1 MGVFGSEL
9 HLITFLI
16 SLIELTFFFYQ
27 VIYYLSRPQDK
38 ARLYYLILLYLL
50 IQYNIISGLLP
61 DENLG
66 INLVVQNILAFSV
79 ALIMAM
85 YFPFYFYKA
94 YDLKGLKFYAYGGSV
109 FFLLIPFVLFFLI
122 PYMLT
127 GDLETSRRMVVV
139 VPFFYALS
147 FLYTLRKAILLKNR
161 HYEDIVKKEVTG
173 MYIGVLFW
181 SSLPIVAFFES
192 DLNRLLMP
200 VMNFHNGSQV
210 VEVMTTNMGLLVMT
224 ILFVRRSVKQS
235 RLEYFQLQ
243 QLNDDLAAK
252 VAERTKE
259 LELLHEQRTNVLVNL
274 THEIR
279 TPLMLVNSYLDEYIQ
294 QHGQT
299 KELTIVKANLDKL
312 SNDIVNLFDIERFN
326 KGFDLYDHNQ
336 VVDFSQLLG
345 ESIELFKSFARKK
358 NIELEA
364 HIELDIQVKADPKG
378 LFRIVN
384 NLIDNSIKY
393 TDPNGKINIVLNQA
407 NNIVSFSVKDTGIG
421 IPAESQNK
429 IFIPYYQINHEKK
442 NFQGMGLG
450 LSIVK
455 KIVASLQGSLNVIS
469 NPEKNQGTEVI
480 VQLEACSIAEN
491 DHVIDNVCF
500 KQADN
505 ELDDLDN
512 YTYKAERL
520 SILIVEDNIELLTLV
535 GRKLNEK
542 YNVYMASG
550 AIKALDAL
558 RSTHVDLIVSD
569 IMMDEGDGMFLIKEV
584 ISDVRLRHLPMI
596 IITARHSDEDKLKA
610 LSMGVVAYLQKPF
623 LIRELI
629 LLIDSLT
636 KNAESQRQAFIR
648 TVGKMMVDLEPDHR
662 EASQTAYQ
670 NACLRYRL
678 TDREKDIVSC
688 LNEGLSNKQIADR
701 LFISDKTVA
710 KHIQNIFEKV
720 QVNNRV
726 ELLNK
731 LGLSI
736 NYSDA

>member
-9 HLITFLI
+9 HLVTFLI

-50 IQYNIISGLLP
+50 IQYNIVSGLLP
-61 DENLG
+61 DESWG
-66 INLVVQNILAFSV
+66 INLVIQNILAFSV

-85 YFPFYFYKA
+85 YFPFYFYKS
-94 YDLKGLKFYAYGGSV
+94 YDLKGLRFYAYGGSV

-127 GDLETSRRMVVV
+127 GDLEISRRMVVV
-139 VPFFYALS
+139 IPFFYALS

-192 DLNRLLMP
+192 DLNRILMP

-210 VEVMTTNMGLLVMT
+210 VEVMTTNMGLFVMT

-252 VAERTKE
+252 VRERTKE

-279 TPLMLVNSYLDEYIQ
+279 TPLMLVNNYLEEYIQ

-299 KELTIVKANLDKL
+299 KELTIVKVNIDKL
-312 SNDIVNLFDIERFN
+312 SNDIINLFDIERFN

-336 VVDFSQLLG
+336 IVDFSQLLG
-345 ESIELFKSFARKK
+345 ESIELLKSYAQKK
-358 NIELEA
+358 NIELEV
-364 HIELDIQVKADPKG
+364 HIEVGVKVKADPKG

-384 NLIDNSIKY
+384 NLVDNSIKY
-393 TDPNGKINIVLNQA
+393 TDPNGKISLVLNQT
-407 NNIVSFSVKDTGIG
+407 NSVVSFSVKDTGIG
-421 IPAESQNK
+421 IPAESRNK

-455 KIVASLQGSLNVIS
+455 KIVDSLQGNLNVIS
-469 NPEKNQGTEVI
+469 SPEKKQGTEVI
-480 VQLEACSIAEN
+480 VQLEACSVATN
-491 DHVIDNVCF
+491 DYIVNNICLKRSESD
-500 KQADN
+500 
-505 ELDDLDN
+505 LDD
-512 YTYKAERL
+512 YTYKPERL
-520 SILIVEDNIELLTLV
+520 SILIVEDNVELLTLV

-550 AIKALDAL
+550 AIRALDVL
-558 RSTHVDLIVSD
+558 RSTQVNLIVSD
-569 IMMDEGDGMFLIKEV
+569 IMMDEGDGMFLIKE
-584 ISDVRLRHLPMI
+584 IIFDVRLRHLPMI
-596 IITARHSDEDKLKA
+596 IITARNSDEDKLKA

-623 LIRELI
+623 LIQELI
-629 LLIDSLT
+629 LLIDSLI
-636 KNAESQRQAFIR
+636 KNAESQRQAFVR
-648 TVGKMMVDLEPDHR
+648 TVGKMMVDLEPDYR
-662 EASQTAYQ
+662 EVSQTAYK
-670 NACLRYRL
+670 NACLRYKL
-678 TDREKDIVSC
+678 TEREKDIVNC

-731 LGLSI
+731 LCLSI

>member
-210 VEVMTTNMGLLVMT
+210 VEVMTTNLGLLVMT

-345 ESIELFKSFARKK
+345 ESVELFKSFARKK

-364 HIELDIQVKADPKG
+364 HIEIDIQVKADPKG

-455 KIVASLQGSLNVIS
+455 KIVDSLQGSLNVIS
-469 NPEKNQGTEVI
+469 NPEKKKGTEVI
-480 VQLEACSIAEN
+480 VQLEACAVAEN

-542 YNVYMASG
+542 YNVYMVSG
-550 AIKALDAL
+550 AIKALDVL

-569 IMMDEGDGMFLIKEV
+569 IMMDEGDGMFLIKEI

-596 IITARHSDEDKLKA
+596 IITARNSDEDKLKA